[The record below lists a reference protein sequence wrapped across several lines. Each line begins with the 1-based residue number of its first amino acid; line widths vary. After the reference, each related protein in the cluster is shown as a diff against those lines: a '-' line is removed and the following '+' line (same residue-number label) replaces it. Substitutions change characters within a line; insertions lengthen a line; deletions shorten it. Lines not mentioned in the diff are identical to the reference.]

1 MSDLQSPLP
10 PLSLEQFHARF
21 LHCLD
26 TVALLQDY
34 ALLTAGTNMEMG
46 RMYAALSLLHSSLD
60 SLTETAEPAALAHLA
75 TGEVRHVN

>member
-1 MSDLQSPLP
+1 MSALQSPLP

-46 RMYAALSLLHSSLD
+46 RMYAALSLLRSSLD
-60 SLTETAEPAALAHLA
+60 SLTETAEPTALAHLA
-75 TGEVRHVN
+75 AGEVRHVN